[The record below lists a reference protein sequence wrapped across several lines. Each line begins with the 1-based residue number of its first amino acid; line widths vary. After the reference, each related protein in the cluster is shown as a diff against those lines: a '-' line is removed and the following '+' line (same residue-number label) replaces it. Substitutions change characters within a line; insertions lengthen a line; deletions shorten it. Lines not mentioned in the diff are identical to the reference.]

1 MQHVRGR
8 AAETARRRRRLAT
21 VVPVQVAG
29 GAVRADRHQAH
40 ATQTGRGEE
49 VVHVARVAVRVQ
61 PDVREPNVAGVPVPA
76 RHAHVQQVQ
85 GEAVRAEEPVPVPG
99 RAGRVQEHQ
108 RPERRGQNSHGRQ
121 SDNEPHRRVH
131 AAQLAVLVHG
141 QHIRVPEP
149 HTGRLCARRAVR
161 GRQRERG
168 CEKRRPRRYRQLHDH
183 SHRYRDRGNLQQWFG
198 IIPADCRA

>member
-1 MQHVRGR
+1 M
-8 AAETARRRRRLAT
+8 
-21 VVPVQVAG
+21 
-29 GAVRADRHQAH
+29 
-40 ATQTGRGEE
+40 
-49 VVHVARVAVRVQ
+49 
-61 PDVREPNVAGVPVPA
+61 REPNVAGVPVPA

-131 AAQLAVLVHG
+131 AAQLAVLVHR

-149 HTGRLCARRAVR
+149 HTGRLCARHAVR
-161 GRQRERG
+161 GRQGERG
-168 CEKRRPRRYRQLHDH
+168 REKRRPRRYRQLHDH
-183 SHRYRDRGNLQQWFG
+183 GHRDRGYVHQQFDVLTANRRAQIRVTRRQHHQWRQQ
-198 IIPADCRA
+198 CRALLPFRRGTQVN